1 MQLKAMLKKNGLK
14 ENMSQEA
21 IRKAR
26 ERIELKRASKDLDTS
41 VIIDPYR
48 RSKRRRKQIDYVYPL
63 EEDDDDEEEED
74 SSDNGASEQ
83 L

>member
-41 VIIDPYR
+41 VIIDPER
-48 RSKRRRKQIDYVYPL
+48 RSKRRRKQIDYVYL
-63 EEDDDDEEEED
+63 MEDDEDEEEED